1 MPTVTGLTVD
11 PPTFGSHAFVTN
23 DTISLGVTFSEA
35 VTITGAP
42 RIAIDIGG
50 TTRQAGYLLGSR
62 TTRLLLTY
70 RVQAADVDHDGI
82 GIGARALTLNGG
94 TVRSASRVDAV
105 LGLGDHALADAW
117 NLRVNSGAPAPR
129 FTAPV
134 PAKKYAVGVAVD
146 DPLPAATDATTYTLT
161 GPGTATTLRLPPGL
175 RFDEAPRA
183 IVGTPTENRAA
194 ATYTLTAHDDTTDAD
209 AATQTFPIAVTGQP
223 TFAAAA
229 QTFVV
234 TAGKAVRLALPAARG
249 GDGTLGYGVRPGLP
263 RGLTFDA
270 APRTIAGTPAT
281 AQAATTYTYTATD
294 ADGDAAH
301 LAVSLRILAAD
312 APTVTGLA
320 FDPPVGGVAFYP
332 GSQIVATVTFS
343 EAVTVGTGGGCP
355 QLAIDLDG
363 TTRRMSYNSALSGP
377 TLLFAYRVQTSDVDL
392 DGLSVPRTA
401 LTLNGATIRAGAL
414 DANPDLGSRAFADRS
429 TLKVNG
435 RPRPVFGG
443 TQAPLRF
450 RQNVRDAFTL
460 PAATGGEGASTYSLG
475 ATPALPDGLTYY
487 APGAPVS
494 ATLLAAGGGDSPLDY
509 TLAPALPGGLSYTAP
524 AVQDAHGGTI
534 AGTPGA
540 GAPAATYRLT
550 ATDADGDAARQ
561 TFTLEVTADALP
573 RFDRKSGPAQ
583 RYVTGSA
590 VTATLP
596 AATGGN
602 GTLGYALTGPGDV
615 ATLTLPRG
623 LAFAAGTRQIFGTP
637 AVAAAT
643 ATYTLQ
649 VSDGDTAALTFPLT
663 VEADARPTFDPATWT
678 AQHYRT
684 NTPVSVALS
693 AAAGGNGT
701 LRYALT
707 PTDSAT
713 GLPALPAGLTYYAP
727 GAEIDAQTTATG
739 GGALAGT
746 PTATDADGDATTL
759 TFSVQVAEDLTP
771 AFAVSAGPAQ
781 QYRHAVMVSATLP
794 AATGGDTTPTPALT
808 YSVDPALPAGL
819 TLGDTAPTI
828 TGAPAAEQAVAT
840 YTLAATDVDGDA
852 ATLPFT
858 IAVAGNAL
866 PAFAAATGPAAA
878 FTVSTAGS
886 ATLSTATGGD
896 GTPTARSPAV
906 TYTLTAADVDGDTAT
921 QTFTL
926 TVADAVPTFGS
937 RTISAK
943 RYVVHTPVND
953 VLPAATGG
961 DGTLTYT
968 VAPGPPAGLS
978 FTASPP
984 TIAGTPTEAAVEAT
998 YTLTATDANGDR
1010 ADMGFRLTVAG
1021 APLVTAVD
1029 IESTPA
1035 DADKAYRAGET
1046 IEVKV
1051 SFDSKL
1057 MHVFGNARAV
1067 IQAPFLS
1074 LRIGVQ
1080 TRRAMVFTA
1089 DPTSKTFRYPVQAAD
1104 EDTDGISIPRSA
1116 LSLNGGTKQD
1126 RTSGA
1131 AAILDLGVHAVTN
1144 DANHQVD
1151 GDRVGT
1157 APTFAS
1163 GLPAGLTYTEGRRV
1177 DPATSLPAATGGEGT
1192 LRYALTGPG
1201 AAATLSL
1208 PAGLTYGA
1216 PGGTTSGGTIGG
1228 TPTAGAAAATY
1239 TLTATD
1245 RDGDAGTHRFAVVVH
1260 ADASPTFGPRT
1271 WTAQRY
1277 RKNVRVTTAA
1287 PGGTDLDYVALPAA
1301 TGGDGALRYG
1311 LAPALPAGLTYT
1323 TPSGTTD
1330 GGRIAGTPTGIA
1342 AARDYTLSATDADGD
1357 QATLTF
1363 RLSVADPSAFRFTGT
1378 VAEQQYLTGVRV
1390 SLALPAAA
1398 GGDGSVTYALTP
1410 VGTDGRPDLPA
1421 GLSFAAAT
1429 RTVAGTPTGT
1439 RAKTTYTFTA
1449 TDAANN
1455 RAGPPGTGAGTGLPI
1470 AMEVR
1475 ADTVPTFGSRA
1486 SVSWPAAARV
1496 QTALSV
1502 NLPAASGGNGTLTYT
1517 LSPAAADG
1525 PELHRAGRGG
1535 RARRYDCRD
1544 ADIGDRIH
1552 YLYVDRHR

>member
-1 MPTVTGLTVD
+1 M
-11 PPTFGSHAFVTN
+11 A
-23 DTISLGVTFSEA
+23 
-35 VTITGAP
+35 
-42 RIAIDIGG
+42 
-50 TTRQAGYLLGSR
+50 
-62 TTRLLLTY
+62 
-70 RVQAADVDHDGI
+70 
-82 GIGARALTLNGG
+82 
-94 TVRSASRVDAV
+94 
-105 LGLGDHALADAW
+105 
-117 NLRVNSGAPAPR
+117 
-129 FTAPV
+129 
-134 PAKKYAVGVAVD
+134 
-146 DPLPAATDATTYTLT
+146 
-161 GPGTATTLRLPPGL
+161 
-175 RFDEAPRA
+175 
-183 IVGTPTENRAA
+183 
-194 ATYTLTAHDDTTDAD
+194 
-209 AATQTFPIAVTGQP
+209 
-223 TFAAAA
+223 
-229 QTFVV
+229 
-234 TAGKAVRLALPAARG
+234 
-249 GDGTLGYGVRPGLP
+249 
-263 RGLTFDA
+263 
-270 APRTIAGTPAT
+270 
-281 AQAATTYTYTATD
+281 
-294 ADGDAAH
+294 
-301 LAVSLRILAAD
+301 
-312 APTVTGLA
+312 
-320 FDPPVGGVAFYP
+320 
-332 GSQIVATVTFS
+332 
-343 EAVTVGTGGGCP
+343 
-355 QLAIDLDG
+355 
-363 TTRRMSYNSALSGP
+363 
-377 TLLFAYRVQTSDVDL
+377 
-392 DGLSVPRTA
+392 
-401 LTLNGATIRAGAL
+401 
-414 DANPDLGSRAFADRS
+414 
-429 TLKVNG
+429 
-435 RPRPVFGG
+435 
-443 TQAPLRF
+443 
-450 RQNVRDAFTL
+450 
-460 PAATGGEGASTYSLG
+460 
-475 ATPALPDGLTYY
+475 
-487 APGAPVS
+487 
-494 ATLLAAGGGDSPLDY
+494 
-509 TLAPALPGGLSYTAP
+509 
-524 AVQDAHGGTI
+524 
-534 AGTPGA
+534 
-540 GAPAATYRLT
+540 
-550 ATDADGDAARQ
+550 
-561 TFTLEVTADALP
+561 
-573 RFDRKSGPAQ
+573 
-583 RYVTGSA
+583 
-590 VTATLP
+590 
-596 AATGGN
+596 
-602 GTLGYALTGPGDV
+602 YALTGPGDA
-615 ATLTLPRG
+615 ATLTRPRG

-684 NTPVSVALS
+684 NTPVSVALP
-693 AAAGGNGT
+693 AAAGGNGA

-707 PTDSAT
+707 PVDSAT

-727 GAEIDAQTTATG
+727 GAEIDARTTATG
-739 GGALAGT
+739 GGTLAGT
-746 PTATDADGDATTL
+746 PTAATAAAAYTLTATDANGDATTL

-781 QYRHAVMVSATLP
+781 QYRHAVTVSATLP
-794 AATGGDTTPTPALT
+794 AATGRDTTPTQALT

-828 TGAPAAEQAVAT
+828 TGAPAAEPAVAT

-866 PAFAAATGPAAA
+866 PAFAAATGPATS

-896 GTPTARSPAV
+896 GTLTYSLEATPALPGGLTYYAPGTALPDASPPADATRGGVIAGTPTARSLAA

-943 RYVVHTPVND
+943 RYVVHTPVSD

-968 VAPGPPAGLS
+968 VAPGLPAGLS

-984 TIAGTPTEAAVEAT
+984 TIACTPTEAAVEAT
-998 YTLTATDANGDR
+998 YTLTATDANGGR
-1010 ADMGFRLTVAG
+1010 ADVGFRLTVAG

-1046 IEVKV
+1046 TEVKV

-1074 LRIGVQ
+1074 LRIGAQ
-1080 TRRAMVFTA
+1080 TRRAMVFTT

-1104 EDTDGISIPRSA
+1104 EDTDGISILRSA

-1216 PGGTTSGGTIGG
+1216 PGGTTSGGTIGD

-1245 RDGDAGTHRFAVVVH
+1245 RDGDAGTHRFAAVVH

-1277 RKNVRVTTAA
+1277 RKNVRVTTAV

-1301 TGGDGALRYG
+1301 IGGDGALRYG
-1311 LAPALPAGLTYT
+1311 LAPALPAGLTYIV
-1323 TPSGTTD
+1323 PSGTTD

-1378 VAEQQYLTGVRV
+1378 VAE
-1390 SLALPAAA
+1390 
-1398 GGDGSVTYALTP
+1398 
-1410 VGTDGRPDLPA
+1410 
-1421 GLSFAAAT
+1421 
-1429 RTVAGTPTGT
+1429 
-1439 RAKTTYTFTA
+1439 
-1449 TDAANN
+1449 
-1455 RAGPPGTGAGTGLPI
+1455 
-1470 AMEVR
+1470 
-1475 ADTVPTFGSRA
+1475 
-1486 SVSWPAAARV
+1486 
-1496 QTALSV
+1496 
-1502 NLPAASGGNGTLTYT
+1502 
-1517 LSPAAADG
+1517 
-1525 PELHRAGRGG
+1525 
-1535 RARRYDCRD
+1535 
-1544 ADIGDRIH
+1544 
-1552 YLYVDRHR
+1552 